1 MLRLGGSLSDAVEYT
16 PAPCASFARDDGRR
30 LGFGDGCLGLAR
42 WDALHAFCADVGCRT
57 IFTLNALR
65 GRTRATCPDGTD
77 CRNARPAPSCC
88 TEYSGRWD
96 GSGAAALL
104 RRAAERRQPLAAVAL
119 GNELGGAKAIE
130 AHLDAAEYAADLA
143 ALDAML
149 KRAWPPPREPPLLVA
164 PNVQWP
170 ATDDGWLGELLAA
183 PALPPLGAL
192 SLHAYPLGPGN
203 MSVRDMT
210 NKMLRADFLERLQ
223 QTVAGAQR
231 LLLGSPR
238 QRSAALWVAEL
249 GGAYNSGRHGATDVY
264 VSSFWYADA
273 LGSLARLGAQ
283 TVCRQT
289 LLGGSYSLLSLGW
302 RHPAAPQGDDTNES
316 CDGWAARGECA
327 ANSYFMGI
335 TCPLACWVHNKSA
348 SAGVGTPAL
357 PRRVHP
363 DFYTAA
369 LWRALM
375 GPTVLRAAVRT
386 RLGKPR
392 KKGRA
397 EDSDA
402 EPRAYAACTPP
413 SAARGGGMVPPIANA
428 TGALTLL
435 VVNPRR
441 HRLSVPL
448 APLLTRWGR
457 GAAGA
462 CDDAAAWRTADLRDE
477 ADPLAPWS
485 RGEGGPAVELAHVDW
500 VWSACAARCAA
511 NASCVAF
518 APLPPP
524 GSWVNHAG
532 RLERPVGA
540 CALYPPAACAAADPS
555 EAALIAR
562 APSSWVEATAPVAKV
577 APAAESLGRL
587 EYRLN
592 ASSLHAAAAMLNG
605 ETLVAEAGGAR
616 GALPTLAPLVVDAA
630 VEAAAGEPSLE
641 VGRQSLA
648 FFVFPRAAAPECA

>member
-1 MLRLGGSLSDAVEYT
+1 MRSGCSS
-16 PAPCASFARDDGRR
+16 ARRD
-30 LGFGDGCLGLAR
+30 
-42 WDALHAFCADVGCRT
+42 
-57 IFTLNALR
+57 
-65 GRTRATCPDGTD
+65 
-77 CRNARPAPSCC
+77 S
-88 TEYSGRWD
+88 
-96 GSGAAALL
+96 
-104 RRAAERRQPLAAVAL
+104 
-119 GNELGGAKAIE
+119 
-130 AHLDAAEYAADLA
+130 
-143 ALDAML
+143 
-149 KRAWPPPREPPLLVA
+149 
-164 PNVQWP
+164 
-170 ATDDGWLGELLAA
+170 AA
-183 PALPPLGAL
+183 P
-192 SLHAYPLGPGN
+192 
-203 MSVRDMT
+203 R
-210 NKMLRADFLERLQ
+210 
-223 QTVAGAQR
+223 
-231 LLLGSPR
+231 
-238 QRSAALWVAEL
+238 WVAEL

-273 LGSLARLGAQ
+273 LGSLARLGTQ
-283 TVCRQT
+283 TVCRRRCSEVV
-289 LLGGSYSLLSLGW
+289 L
-302 RHPAAPQGDDTNES
+302 AAVARLAPPGRAASDDTNES

-335 TCPLACWVHNKSA
+335 TCPLACWVHNKTA
-348 SAGVGTPAL
+348 SAGVVTPAL

-462 CDDAAAWRTADLRDE
+462 GDDAAAWRTADLRDE

-485 RGEGGPAVELAHVDW
+485 RERAGRRSSSLTSIGCGVRAPPAAPPTL
-500 VWSACAARCAA
+500 
-511 NASCVAF
+511 SCVAR
-518 APLPPP
+518 AAAAAGELGQSRGPP
-524 GSWVNHAG
+524 
-532 RLERPVGA
+532 ERPVGA
-540 CALYPPAACAAADPS
+540 CALYPPAACAATEPS

-605 ETLVAEAGGAR
+605 DTLVAEAGGAR
-616 GALPTLAPLVVDAA
+616 GRAPDLAPLVVDAVA
-630 VEAAAGEPSLE
+630 EEAAGEPSLE

-648 FFVFPRAAAPECA
+648 FFVFPRAAAPECAHA